1 MSMTD
6 PVTILEPEGIFHVR
20 KQTHSQAV
28 MWLLAGIGLLGFAV
42 LGFLV
47 AIVGRVNQ
55 LSLHSMT
62 TFPTMLSL
70 GAFWAAW
77 IKFHAPREVG
87 VGPQGIRIDQG
98 RESRSYG
105 WDQIGWSSTQTGT
118 FGFQRSLRVF
128 DVKGR
133 KIADLSDSIEDFDD
147 MVDLIAK
154 RIAAKGD
161 QTASQIQLSKAK
173 RTATLAAVAGVLG
186 LAISGALAWHTRDEI
201 RAARMLERS
210 AVPGRAQI
218 ERRFLA
224 PNGVTPRVIYRVTT
238 PDGRS
243 ATHNAEVERRVWNA
257 LEGAQTVPVLY
268 VPEEPVHQSAPDRR
282 SRVARLFPG
291 TTHRLWCAYSRGG
304 PQRLF
309 PRWRRLLILRLE
321 HRFGFENRPA
331 IDQTLR
337 NREVNRSARK
347 DYERHQRR
355 TIRLGDNYGLSS
367 IVKSSY

>member
-1 MSMTD
+1 MSMPD
-6 PVTILEPEGIFHVR
+6 PISTLEPEGIFHVR

-28 MWLLAGIGLLGFAV
+28 LWLLAGIGLLGFAV

-62 TFPTMLSL
+62 TVPTMLSL

-87 VGPQGIRIDQG
+87 VGPQGIRIEQG

-133 KIADLSDSIEDFDD
+133 RIADLSDSIEDFDA
-147 MVDLIAK
+147 MVELIAK

-173 RTATLAAVAGVLG
+173 RTATLSTVAGVLL
-186 LAISGALAWHTRDEI
+186 LAISAGLAWNTHDEI
-201 RAARMLERS
+201 RAFECWS
-210 AVPGRAQI
+210 NQP
-218 ERRFLA
+218 FLA
-224 PNGVTPRVIYRVTT
+224 GHKLKDDSWLPT
-238 PDGRS
+238 
-243 ATHNAEVERRVWNA
+243 A
-257 LEGAQTVPVLY
+257 
-268 VPEEPVHQSAPDRR
+268 
-282 SRVARLFPG
+282 
-291 TTHRLWCAYSRGG
+291 SRGD
-304 PQRLF
+304 
-309 PRWRRLLILRLE
+309 W
-321 HRFGFENRPA
+321 
-331 IDQTLR
+331 
-337 NREVNRSARK
+337 
-347 DYERHQRR
+347 
-355 TIRLGDNYGLSS
+355 S
-367 IVKSSY
+367 IG